1 MSKKV
6 PTRRGPKTAA
16 SSEQLA
22 RFAHGFRIGDGT
34 DKQPRRWESITRAAN
49 KKFGTNFLPAHL
61 KRCYAKYRDELTSR
75 TIKKIIREFRVTENL
90 QRRLAENDEEGVLR
104 RLKDKERD
112 YNLRRQRDLEEA
124 QKRLR
129 EAEEEAASLR
139 KEDRRKY
146 NRRFS
151 KKKRREKKIS
161 TNTQS

>member
-1 MSKKV
+1 MSKKI
-6 PTRRGPKTAA
+6 PTRRGPKTAV

-61 KRCYAKYRDELTSR
+61 KRCYAKYRDELTNR

-90 QRRLAENDEEGVLR
+90 QRRLAESDKRKDSLHRE
-104 RLKDKERD
+104 DKEPD
-112 YNLRRQRDLEEA
+112 LNLRRKRVLEEA
-124 QKRLR
+124 QKRMR
-129 EAEEEAASLR
+129 DADERAASRR

-146 NRRFS
+146 NRRF
-151 KKKRREKKIS
+151 KNKGKRKTPIHTRR
-161 TNTQS
+161 

>member
-1 MSKKV
+1 MRKKI
-6 PTRRGPKTAA
+6 PTRRGPKTVV

-90 QRRLAENDEEGVLR
+90 QRRLAENDERTDRL

-129 EAEEEAASLR
+129 KAEERAASLR
-139 KEDRRKY
+139 KENRRKY
-146 NRRFS
+146 NRRF
-151 KKKRREKKIS
+151 KNKGKRKTPIDTHR
-161 TNTQS
+161 